1 MLQAFQDYY
10 YLRLHKIHNFQPKII
25 IDQKVGSFRLKTAD
39 QVHEL
44 KSAFQLRYEIFHNE
58 LKGSK
63 NKTGW
68 DIDEFDFSSDHI
80 VIIDEK
86 SNTVAATFRLN
97 STQHS
102 NQFYSS
108 REFHIDRIL
117 KQGGHKTE
125 LGRAC
130 IKKEYRKGIII
141 SLLWK
146 GIAEYMS
153 RSNSQILFG
162 CASMQVKT
170 ARQAA
175 LLHRYFFENNKYTAE
190 YFCPPTL
197 AYKMPD
203 FDAWAA
209 HYKRNLNS
217 EEISESELLIPS
229 LCKTYLKM
237 GAFLGGEP
245 AWDEDFNCLDFI
257 SVLQAEDLNRSLWK
271 RTDIPFLTPI

>member
-10 YLRLHKIHNFQPKII
+10 YLRLHKIHHFQPKIR
-25 IDQKVGSFRLKTAD
+25 IDQKVGSFRIKTAD
-39 QVHEL
+39 QIDEL
-44 KSAFQLRYEIFHNE
+44 KNAFQLRYEVFYNE
-58 LKGSK
+58 LKGSNQK
-63 NKTGW
+63 KGW
-68 DIDEFDFSSDHI
+68 DIDEIDFFCDHI
-80 VIIDEK
+80 VIMDERT
-86 SNTVAATFRLN
+86 NTLAATFRLN
-97 STQHS
+97 SSLHS

-117 KQGGHKTE
+117 KQNGPKTE

-130 IKKEYRKGIII
+130 IKKEYRKGIIV

-146 GIAEYMS
+146 AIAEYMNK
-153 RSNSQILFG
+153 SNSQILFG
-162 CASMQVKT
+162 CASFQAKT

-175 LLHRYFFENNKYTAE
+175 LLHRYFFERNKYTAE

-197 AYKMPD
+197 AYKLPD

-217 EEISESELLIPS
+217 EEISESELLVPS
-229 LCKTYLKM
+229 LCKAYLKM

-245 AWDEDFNCLDFI
+245 AWDDDFSCLDFLT
-257 SVLQAEDLNRSLWK
+257 VLQAEDLNRSLWK
-271 RTDIPFLTPI
+271 NPLSLS

>member
-1 MLQAFQDYY
+1 MLQAFQEYY
-10 YLRLHKIHNFQPKII
+10 YLRLHKMHSFQPKIS
-25 IDQKVGSFRLKTAD
+25 IDQKVGSFRLKTATN
-39 QVHEL
+39 VKEL
-44 KSAFQLRYEIFHNE
+44 KSAFQLRYEVFFNE
-58 LKGSK
+58 LKGVK
-63 NKTGW
+63 NQKGW
-68 DIDEFDFSSDHI
+68 DIDQYDFLCDHL

-86 SNTVAATFRLN
+86 TNTVAATFRLN
-97 STQHS
+97 SSKFS
-102 NQFYSS
+102 NEFYSA

-117 KQGGHKTE
+117 SQEGNKTE

-130 IKKEYRKGIII
+130 IKKEYRKGVII

-153 RSNSQILFG
+153 KTQSQLLFG
-162 CASMQVKT
+162 CASFQVKT

-175 LLHRYFFENNKYTAE
+175 LLHRYFFENQKYTAE

-209 HYKRNLNS
+209 HYKRNLNPN
-217 EEISESELLIPS
+217 EISESELLTPS
-229 LCKTYLKM
+229 LCKSYLKM

-245 AWDEDFNCLDFI
+245 AWDEDFSCLDFFT
-257 SVLQAEDLNRSLWK
+257 VLQAEDLNRSLWK
-271 RTDIPFLTPI
+271 RLPSVS